1 MIEQVALPEQVPHLR
16 THGLGD
22 QHACNHPYF
31 VFRVVLTPFRAT
43 GAFSELA
50 RITRRELRGL
60 SKQVQSFAMLT
71 LSMGKAMSA
80 GEQKKHLNL

>member
-1 MIEQVALPEQVPHLR
+1 MIEQVALPEQV
-16 THGLGD
+16 T
-22 QHACNHPYF
+22 
-31 VFRVVLTPFRAT
+31 V
-43 GAFSELA
+43 AFSELA